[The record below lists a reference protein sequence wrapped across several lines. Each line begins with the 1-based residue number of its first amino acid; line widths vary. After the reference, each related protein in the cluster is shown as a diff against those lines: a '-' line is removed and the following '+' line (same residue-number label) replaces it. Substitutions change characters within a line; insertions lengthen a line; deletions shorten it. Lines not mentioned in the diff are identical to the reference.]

1 MAGAARAESV
11 NILRTIYREL
21 RPTVNEPQKHVYETQ
36 LWKHIVG
43 LCRDCRRY
51 PPSKMS
57 EAQRNL
63 EETGRSYV
71 FYLQSYKEYHR
82 ICDDYK
88 GAGERTAQATAT
100 MMGFKMPHEPRDPP
114 KEKVKKSQSS
124 NATASPEVSCSSQVS
139 NSNGTNLSGN
149 GTNLSGNDV
158 SIKPNL
164 RTELSS

>member
-1 MAGAARAESV
+1 MAGATRAKSV
-11 NILRTIYREL
+11 NILRTLYREL

-36 LWKHIVG
+36 LWKYIVG
-43 LCRDCRRY
+43 LCRECRSY
-51 PPSKMS
+51 SPSKMS
-57 EAQRNL
+57 EAQKNL

-114 KEKVKKSQSS
+114 KEKANKSQSQS
-124 NATASPEVSCSSQVS
+124 SSDATETTTPKISCSSQVS
-139 NSNGTNLSGN
+139 HSS
-149 GTNLSGNDV
+149 LSGNDA